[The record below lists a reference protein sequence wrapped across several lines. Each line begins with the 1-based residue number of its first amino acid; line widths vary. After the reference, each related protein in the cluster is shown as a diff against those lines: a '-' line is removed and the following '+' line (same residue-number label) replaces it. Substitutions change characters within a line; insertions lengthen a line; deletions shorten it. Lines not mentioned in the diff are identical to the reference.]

1 MSESEELRDDVLLE
15 RLAVGDE
22 EAFRTLYRHHQQPL
36 YRFALHM
43 TGRAESAE
51 EVVQETFMFLIRE
64 HAKFDPQ
71 RGELAAF
78 LFGVARNHVR
88 RLAESDGR
96 YRDLPP
102 GDFEILETQS
112 LGSGA
117 TDIPGPADSL
127 LQAEL
132 TAHVRRAV
140 LSLPHRYREVVTLCD
155 LEELEYE
162 RAAAILG
169 CPVGTVRSRLNR
181 ARDMLAEKLRAA
193 FAPKPAARFSAARV
207 LDTRGCDEVR

>member
-1 MSESEELRDDVLLE
+1 MNDSAEPRDDVLLE
-15 RLAVGDE
+15 RLAAGDE
-22 EAFRTLYRHHQQPL
+22 EAFRTLYRRHQRPL

-43 TGRAESAE
+43 TGRAEAAE

-96 YRDLPP
+96 YQDLPP
-102 GDFEILETQS
+102 GDFEKLEAQS
-112 LGSGA
+112 FGSRGA
-117 TDIPGPADSL
+117 ENPGPADSL

-140 LSLPHRYREVVTLCD
+140 LSLPHRYREVVILCD

-181 ARDMLAEKLRAA
+181 AREMLAEKLRAA
-193 FAPKPAARFSAARV
+193 FAPKPAPRFSAARV
-207 LDTRGCDEVR
+207 FNARGCDEVR